1 MCDHPASASA
11 AALLASR
18 WTAAMRAQDY
28 DLAWALARRQL
39 DARDP
44 ADRDNPALPYHLRWV
59 WDGRDPTGRRCLVRC
74 YHGLGDTLQFARFL
88 PLLARRAASVRVEGQ
103 ARLLPLLGRV
113 AAAAGVTIQLSPFDI
128 DRPLPP
134 SDCDLEITE
143 LPLALRATPADAP
156 APYLP
161 PRRAILPP
169 GTVGLCHS
177 AGDWDAARS
186 IPAPLLQPLCAQVR
200 CLGLVAAATRL
211 PVLNPAGCPFDM
223 EATAALVASCDL
235 VITVD
240 TMVAH
245 LAGAMGRP
253 TWLLLKAEPDWRW
266 PVEGHHTPW
275 YPTMHLYH
283 QPRAGDWAGVLARVT
298 DNLAAFVSTLARNGA
313 P

>member
-1 MCDHPASASA
+1 
-11 AALLASR
+11 
-18 WTAAMRAQDY
+18 MRAQDY
-28 DLAWALARRQL
+28 DLAWALSRRQL

-59 WDGRDPTGRRCLVRC
+59 WDGRDYTGRHCLVRC

-88 PLLARRAASVRVEGQ
+88 PLLARRAASVRVEAQ
-103 ARLLPLLGRV
+103 PRLIPLLQRI
-113 AAAAGVTIQLSPFDI
+113 AAAAGTGIGFTPFDI

-143 LPLALRATPADAP
+143 LPFALRATPADAP

-177 AGDWDAARS
+177 AGDWDAGRS
-186 IPAPLLQPLCAQVR
+186 IPAALLAPLCDRAP
-200 CLGLVAAATRL
+200 CLSLVSAATRL
-211 PVLNPAGCPFDM
+211 RVLNSAGCPFDM
-223 EATAALVASCDL
+223 EATAALVAACDL

-240 TMVAH
+240 TMIAH

-253 TWLLLKAEPDWRW
+253 TWLLLKAQPDWRW
-266 PVEGHHTPW
+266 PTHGHQTPW
-275 YPTMHLYH
+275 YPTLHLYH
-283 QPRAGDWAGVLARVT
+283 QPRAHDWATVIAQVAR
-298 DNLAAFVSTLARNGA
+298 DLDAFVSTPAANGA